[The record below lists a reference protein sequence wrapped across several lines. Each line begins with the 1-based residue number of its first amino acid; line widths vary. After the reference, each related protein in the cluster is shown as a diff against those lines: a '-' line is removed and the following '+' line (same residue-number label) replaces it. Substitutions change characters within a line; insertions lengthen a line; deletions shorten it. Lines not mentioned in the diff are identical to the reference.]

1 VGFHH
6 AHQDLQVRE
15 PSGLIP
21 SFCILLSA
29 GTVVPAFFIL
39 DFGFWILDWDG
50 ESGVRFGI
58 WDFGFCIFVFFLVFW
73 FFGFSRRR
81 RRQHKA
87 PSVSWG

>member
-1 VGFHH
+1 MGFHH

-39 DFGFWILDWDG
+39 DFGFWILDFG
-50 ESGVRFGI
+50 LGRANRELGLVFGI
-58 WDFGFCIFVFFLVFW
+58 LVFVFLFFFW
-73 FFGFSRRR
+73 FFGFLVLAVVDGDSI
-81 RRQHKA
+81 KPPA
-87 PSVSWG
+87 